1 MKDDPEPTVEPPEP
15 TVEPPEPTVDPQ
27 PTVEPTAEPTEEPSI
42 DLGTNEIIMFSIFAV
57 FTAASI
63 GLVIYGWCIK
73 NTYMVISFA
82 VCTISM
88 RK

>member
-1 MKDDPEPTVEPPEP
+1 MTGEISNGNLKDDPTEAP
-15 TVEPPEPTVDPQ
+15 
-27 PTVEPTAEPTEEPSI
+27 PTEEPPPTVGPTEEPNI
-42 DLGTNEIIMFSIFAV
+42 NLETNEIIMFSIFAV